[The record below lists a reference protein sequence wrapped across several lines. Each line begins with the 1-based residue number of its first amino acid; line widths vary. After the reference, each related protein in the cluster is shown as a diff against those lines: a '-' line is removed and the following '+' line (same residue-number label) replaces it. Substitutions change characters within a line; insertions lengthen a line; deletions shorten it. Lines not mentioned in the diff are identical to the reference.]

1 MPMGG
6 KSTTIT
12 RGALGVYVADPVDRA
27 RRANDLWALI
37 SDGTLKVEINQR
49 YKIADTA
56 RAHADL
62 EGRKT
67 TGSTILIP

>member
-1 MPMGG
+1 
-6 KSTTIT
+6 
-12 RGALGVYVADPVDRA
+12 LGVYVADPVDRA

-49 YKIADTA
+49 YKLADTA